1 MRTVEMLA
9 RRDKG
14 MEGSRK
20 EGRRKGGM
28 KEIRD
33 EGKDGFR
40 TGRIQDWRNILK

>member
-1 MRTVEMLA
+1 MLE
-9 RRDKG
+9 RRDTG

-33 EGKDGFR
+33 EGKEGFR
-40 TGRIQDWRNILK
+40 TGKMQDWRDT